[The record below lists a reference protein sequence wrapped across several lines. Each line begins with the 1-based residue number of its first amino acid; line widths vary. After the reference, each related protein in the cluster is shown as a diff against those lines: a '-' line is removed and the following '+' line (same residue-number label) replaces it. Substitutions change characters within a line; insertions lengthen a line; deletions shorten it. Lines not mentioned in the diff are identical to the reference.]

1 MTTTI
6 EPKPHEHSAPPAPLR
21 TLLPMPWAIW
31 FWNQSRKIV
40 ILVSGM
46 AVLLAGVVMLVI
58 PGPGLLGI
66 VAGLAILATEFAWA
80 RWMLKYAKERAA
92 QLMEAAKAQLN
103 GNTRQ

>member
-6 EPKPHEHSAPPAPLR
+6 EPKPHEDTAPTRLR

-31 FWNQSRKIV
+31 FWNQARKIV

-46 AVLLAGVVMLVI
+46 AVLIAGIVMLVI

-66 VAGLAILATEFAWA
+66 IAGLAILATEFAWA
-80 RWMLKYAKERAA
+80 RWMLKYAKERAG
-92 QLMEAAKAQLN
+92 QLMEAAKSQLN
-103 GNTRQ
+103 GK